1 MGADEFSGL
10 SDDQSAPAFRIL
22 FLATIVV
29 PQGVLLP
36 QLLLMELELI
46 LRQQNL
52 FIIKID
58 RCPSL
63 TGWKFEA
70 SNTTSP
76 FIFTMDYS
84 LIGGV
89 TTGTT
94 IQYFIVAQDVF
105 ATPLVGIN
113 SVLLL
118 LLPVSL

>member
-10 SDDQSAPAFRIL
+10 SDDQSAPAISYTIL
-22 FLATIVV
+22 SNSCTTGRTITATIIDGT
-29 PQGVLLP
+29 GVNTT
-36 QLLLMELELI
+36 
-46 LRQQNL
+46 QQNHV

-58 RCPSL
+58 RCNSL
-63 TGWKFEA
+63 TGWKFVEA

-76 FIFTMDYS
+76 FSFTMDYS

-105 ATPLVGIN
+105 
-113 SVLLL
+113 LLL
-118 LLPVSL
+118 